1 MARIHIDIESNDELP
16 DLATLLQSNASTT
29 RSTRTK
35 QKSGQ
40 SRIPKTQSASAKDQS
55 TATKS
60 RQRTLPK
67 SDVSQSL
74 FGAIDAAALGK
85 EGRLQTRRIDVRSSP
100 RKGKPVKQI
109 QIFEDVKVE
118 EVELSCQNCE
128 DNHAPTEES
137 FHISED
143 AVSDDESWLGLKKDR
158 ESPFKRLLKSRPKS
172 KLSLDDPMLQLSP
185 TKVTDQPNPFLGPRI
200 APPLVA
206 VPPLPSSS
214 RPTSSSSA
222 LDQPALLH
230 YTPQKRLSPSKKLSM
245 ERPST
250 PPQDAPPS
258 PSKKLNSPTKSR
270 VGGIPHAGIR
280 ESIDAFWAQD
290 VVNDWNE
297 QYSPRKMVA
306 SPRKNRFATPTSD
319 DENGPPSPST
329 SPRKSR
335 SPQKSASP
343 VKSREAREM
352 KKAWDKR
359 KKQIAQDFLQELD
372 KTIVDGKLAE
382 LAAATGGVQ
391 LIWSKKLN
399 TTAGR
404 ANWRREKIR
413 DPQPDGSISTW
424 YRHTANIELAEKVI
438 DDEVKL
444 INVVAHEFCHLC
456 NFMVNGMR
464 DNPHGK
470 EFKEWY
476 ASCASYFPL

>member
-1 MARIHIDIESNDELP
+1 
-16 DLATLLQSNASTT
+16 
-29 RSTRTK
+29 
-35 QKSGQ
+35 
-40 SRIPKTQSASAKDQS
+40 
-55 TATKS
+55 
-60 RQRTLPK
+60 
-67 SDVSQSL
+67 
-74 FGAIDAAALGK
+74 
-85 EGRLQTRRIDVRSSP
+85 
-100 RKGKPVKQI
+100 VKQI
-109 QIFEDVKVE
+109 QIFEDEKVE
-118 EVELSCQNCE
+118 EVEKSCQDCN
-128 DNHAPTEES
+128 DTHSAVKDTYH
-137 FHISED
+137 FSED
-143 AVSDDESWLGLKKDR
+143 AGSDDESWLGLKKDR

-185 TKVTDQPNPFLGPRI
+185 TKVTEQPNPFLGIRTASPQFS
-200 APPLVA
+200 APSLTT
-206 VPPLPSSS
+206 SS
-214 RPTSSSSA
+214 RPTSSSST

-230 YTPQKRLSPSKKLSM
+230 YTPQKRLSPSKKATTS
-245 ERPST
+245 RPST
-250 PPQDAPPS
+250 PPREAPPS

-270 VGGIPHAGIR
+270 LAVIPRAAVR

-352 KKAWDKR
+352 KKAWDER
-359 KKQIAQDFLQELD
+359 KKLIAQDFLEELD

-404 ANWRREKIR
+404 ANWRREKIHN
-413 DPQPDGSISTW
+413 PQPDGSTSMW

-456 NFMVNGMR
+456 NFMINGMR

-476 ASCASYFPL
+476 VKCAPYVPV